1 MSRPRTYPNE
11 IFLSIEQEVTG
22 DEYLQANKT
31 PEGCAVLGEKKRVGR
46 YMLHEV
52 IYVEGKVVTTGATL
66 QCHPSLR
73 KK

>member
-1 MSRPRTYPNE
+1 MSRPKTYPNE
-11 IFLSIEQEVTG
+11 IYLSLEQEGTP

-31 PEGCAVLGEKKRVGR
+31 PDVCAEIGVKKRIGR

-52 IYVEGKVVTTGATL
+52 IHVEGKVVTSGASL

-73 KK
+73 RK